1 MLKQRIA
8 SGLVL
13 AAFIL
18 VAVIFLRNS
27 WLALALAIIYVP
39 AAREWARLTSLQSS
53 ANRWEYVV
61 VAVVFCISLWVVR
74 DSVFAMLWLLAAV
87 VVWMLVLVL
96 LANYRQEAGQPPRW
110 QPTLG
115 VLGLLLLTAAWLA
128 FVKLHAIHYAWLLYI
143 MILCGVAD
151 SMAYFAGKRFGRS
164 KLAPELSPGKTRE
177 GMLGGLIGVLVFAL
191 GFGLWWGFSAPQLV
205 SFLLLSL
212 LTGLVSVEGDLFE
225 SLIKR
230 EVGVKDSGWILP
242 GHGGMLDRFDSHIA
256 AAPVFYI
263 GLNWIL

>member
-18 VAVIFLRNS
+18 TVVIYLQNE
-27 WLALALAIIYVP
+27 WLAVALAGIYVP
-39 AAREWARLTSLQSS
+39 AAREWARLTSVESS
-53 ANRWEYVV
+53 ANRWIYIAVTIV
-61 VAVVFCISLWVVR
+61 FAFCLWWVRDNAIAVV
-74 DSVFAMLWLLAAV
+74 WLSAAV
-87 VVWMLVLVL
+87 VVWMLILVL
-96 LANYRQEAGQPPRW
+96 LANYRQEEGQSPRW
-110 QPTLG
+110 QGPLS
-115 VLGLLLLTAAWLA
+115 VLGLLLLTAAWFA
-128 FVKLHAIHYAWLLYI
+128 FVKLHAIHYIWLLYI
-143 MILCGVAD
+143 MVLCGVAD
-151 SMAYFAGKRFGRS
+151 SMAFFSVNRFGRI

-177 GMLGGLIGVLVFAL
+177 GMLGGLAGVLVFAL
-191 GFGLWWGFSAPQLV
+191 SFGLWWGLSTPQLIP
-205 SFLLLSL
+205 FLLLSL
-212 LTGLVSVEGDLFE
+212 LTGLASVEGDLFE

-256 AAPVFYI
+256 AAPVFYL

>member
-1 MLKQRIA
+1 VLKQRIA

-18 VAVIFLRNS
+18 FVVIFLRNS
-27 WLALALAIIYVP
+27 WLAVALAFIYVP
-39 AAREWARLTSLQSS
+39 AAREWARLTSLPSS
-53 ANRWEYVV
+53 ATRWEYVAV
-61 VAVVFCISLWVVR
+61 TVVFSISLWLVR
-74 DSVFAMLWLLAAV
+74 DSAFATLWLLAAMI
-87 VVWMLVLVL
+87 VWMLLLIL
-96 LANYRQEAGQPPRW
+96 LANYQQEEGQPPRW
-110 QPTLG
+110 QRGLG
-115 VLGLLLLTAAWLA
+115 LLGLLLLTAAWLA

-151 SMAYFAGKRFGRS
+151 SMAFFAGKRFGRV

-177 GMLGGLIGVLVFAL
+177 GMLGGLIGVLIFAL
-191 GFGLWWGFSAPQLV
+191 GFGLWWDLSTQQLIP
-205 SFLLLSL
+205 FLLLSL

-256 AAPVFYI
+256 AAPIFYI

>member
-1 MLKQRIA
+1 MLIQRIT
-8 SGLVL
+8 SGLIL

-18 VAVIFLRNS
+18 FVVIYFRS
-27 WLALALAIIYVP
+27 PWLALALGMIYVP
-39 AAREWARLTSLQSS
+39 AAREWSRLTSLPSS
-53 ANRWEYVV
+53 SIRWGY
-61 VAVVFCISLWVVR
+61 VAVTVVFSISLWFVR
-74 DSVFAMLWLLAAV
+74 DTGFATLWLLAAV
-87 VVWMLVLVL
+87 LVWMLVLIL
-96 LANYRQEAGQPPRW
+96 LANYKQEEGQSPRW
-110 QPTLG
+110 QKMLG
-115 VLGLLLLTAAWLA
+115 LLGLLLLTAAWLA

-151 SMAYFAGKRFGRS
+151 SMAFFAGKRFGRV

-177 GMLGGLIGVLVFAL
+177 GMLGGLIGVLFFAL
-191 GFGLWWGFSAPQLV
+191 GFGLWWGFSTPQLV
-205 SFLLLSL
+205 SFMLLSF

-225 SLIKR
+225 SLMKR

-263 GLNWIL
+263 GLSWIL